1 MTSLRLLLHNT
12 ALLTNPVP
20 SHRFQIS
27 RYYQMFLFL
36 IYRNCIFL
44 KTCILF
50 IYGIYLAKYTRVILS
65 VSHFQFMKLNSLL
78 YSQDKETTTTT
89 VTHQPAVTPAP
100 SGMSPTKTSVS
111 FTGLNNSQS
120 NLHQLCCLQYK
131 WRVWGMMLCQTSS
144 AVLNYIKKTLFKKL
158 KGRLWKRVWS
168 QWGTLLL
175 HIYDMNE
182 DLLAMEGCHI
192 VGWAWTL

>member
-1 MTSLRLLLHNT
+1 
-12 ALLTNPVP
+12 
-20 SHRFQIS
+20 
-27 RYYQMFLFL
+27 
-36 IYRNCIFL
+36 
-44 KTCILF
+44 
-50 IYGIYLAKYTRVILS
+50 
-65 VSHFQFMKLNSLL
+65 MKLNSLL

-168 QWGTLLL
+168 QWEKLLL

-182 DLLAMEGCHI
+182 DVLAMEGCHI
-192 VGWAWTL
+192 VGWHEHYKPTEAEFKDASRHSKASSCGTYSMCHSWRSWTTCATCGGSSITQCYQ